1 MISAGATR
9 AVRIVH
15 AALVAGL
22 SMVGATFLVL
32 LRALR
37 MNFGF
42 GAGLGRLFAVM
53 SLVVLAVA
61 LFFLRSRIPQRRSD
75 QSPDEYWSAHE
86 SRDAAVILWAIVQGA
101 GMVGWVGYLLT
112 GSVAPGLIAVV
123 SILSLI
129 LIRPSRIEGHG

>member
-1 MISAGATR
+1 MISTGAPR
-9 AVRIVH
+9 AVRVVH

-22 SMVGATFLVL
+22 SIVGATFLVL
-32 LRALR
+32 RRAR
-37 MNFGF
+37 HMDFGV
-42 GAGLGRLFAVM
+42 GAGLGRVFAVM

-75 QSPDEYWSAHE
+75 QSPDEYWSARE
-86 SRDAAVILWAIVQGA
+86 SRDAAVILWAIVEGA